1 MALYKDDE
9 IKKVN
14 FDAIPQEMKNIPQW
28 FMWKA
33 EETKDNKLAKIPYNF
48 EGTHKI
54 SYNDYSNFRTFD
66 EVKTQ
71 YNNVSGFAG
80 IGFSPK
86 NTDITIIDLDIK
98 VDMKTGALLKTILP
112 KEKPF
117 LNAGYVEK
125 SVSGRGYHVILN
137 QKLNSKVETEKN
149 FNDDEGNEI
158 EVYHSNVNGWVAI
171 TGNIF
176 DNHSEIDTKEMS
188 KQFIDYLHENYKGK
202 NENAHKSD
210 LEGHTEQTFTL
221 DSFIPPKVNTSEVL
235 NLWLNTGGNKLKG
248 KEIEKLALW
257 KRQDEALASYN
268 NDRSAASYAL
278 VYELAY
284 FMWDSPNSLL
294 DMLVNNR
301 FWNEQDNYMLN
312 NKKRLIHDIQKAINE
327 RKRNGK
333 LYQRPASQNIGNQ
346 AASNKA
352 ETGEEKRRKSMLE
365 QYKESN
371 AKDSIN
377 SFIKGIKDSVNT
389 PPTSTGFPLLDEVL
403 SGGMREGLTVIGAI
417 SSLGKTTMAQQIADN
432 VAQSGQ
438 DVLFISLEMARTEL
452 MSKSISRETLLEV
465 LENDGDI
472 RNAKT
477 SIGITDAS
485 KYKNYNDE
493 EHELIYTATKRYAE
507 YAGNIYIVE
516 AFGQIGFQDVR
527 ELVKIHHERT
537 GKAPIVVIDYLQIMK
552 PDDPRATDK
561 TNTDKTVNGLKQISR
576 DFKTTIVAISS
587 LNRESY
593 NRPMSLTAFKE
604 SGAIEY
610 SSDVLIGLDF
620 TKMLDDP
627 NEMDFEEE
635 KDKVPR
641 NITLTILKNRNGRTG
656 KRINYLYDPRFNY
669 FEEDDYY
676 KKTRKDEKQAKRKA
690 IKV

>member
-14 FDAIPQEMKNIPQW
+14 FNAIPQEMKDIPQW

-33 EETKDNKLAKIPYNF
+33 IDTGRSDGKLSKYPTDISGNKITWNNTDELY
-48 EGTHKI
+48 
-54 SYNDYSNFRTFD
+54 TFS
-66 EVKTQ
+66 EVKNAYESSNQ
-71 YNNVSGFAG
+71 FAG
-80 IGFSPK
+80 ISFNVTGSGLV
-86 NTDITIIDLDIK
+86 IIDIDLENDENGQP
-98 VDMKTGALLKTILP
+98 TLTE

-125 SVSGRGYHVILN
+125 SVSGRGYHVVL
-137 QKLNSKVETEKN
+137 KGDLPTSLKNSKNVY
-149 FNDDEGNEI
+149 DEHDNKL
-158 EVYHSNVNGWVAI
+158 EVFYS
-171 TGNIF
+171 TGFIAVTG
-176 DNHSEIDTKEMS
+176 DVYKNHSQVDNIGISE
-188 KQFIDYLHENYKGK
+188 QFINYLSKNYKDK
-202 NENAHKSD
+202 NADSPTSH
-210 LEGHTEQTFTL
+210 LEGYTEQSTNL

-235 NLWLNTGGNKLKG
+235 NLWINTGGKTLKTRNVD
-248 KEIEKLALW
+248 KMALW
-257 KRQDEALASYN
+257 RREDEAMQKYG
-268 NDRSAASYAL
+268 NDKSEASYAI

-284 FMWDSPNSLL
+284 FMWDNPVGLHSLI
-294 DMLVNNR
+294 VNNI
-301 FWNEQDNYMLN
+301 FWNEQDSYMIN
-312 NKKRLIHDIQKAINE
+312 NAKRLKRDIQKAINK
-327 RKRNGK
+327 RKRSGK
-333 LYQRPASQNIGNQ
+333 LYQRPASPNMGKQ
-346 AASNKA
+346 AASNKS
-352 ETGEEKRRKSMLE
+352 ESEEEKRHKSMLE
-365 QYKESN
+365 QYKGAN
-371 AKDSIN
+371 ARDNIDDFIDGIN
-377 SFIKGIKDSVNT
+377 NKANT

-452 MSKSISRETLLEV
+452 MSKSISRETLIEV
-465 LENDGDI
+465 LENDGNI

-485 KYKNYNDE
+485 KHKNYSRDE
-493 EHELIYTATKRYAE
+493 KQLINTAIKRYDE
-507 YAGNIYIVE
+507 YASHIYIVE

-527 ELVKIHHERT
+527 ELVKIHYEKT
-537 GKAPIVVIDYLQIMK
+537 GKVPIVVIDYLQIMK

-561 TNTDKTVNGLKQISR
+561 TNTDKAVNGLKQISR

-620 TKMLDDP
+620 TKMLENS

-676 KKTRKDEKQAKRKA
+676 KKPEKKKSKK
-690 IKV
+690 KVI

>member
-14 FDAIPQEMKNIPQW
+14 FDAIPQEMKEIPQW

-33 EETKDNKLAKIPYNF
+33 IDTGRSDGKRSKYPTDINGSKITWNNTDELYTFN
-48 EGTHKI
+48 EVRNAYE
-54 SYNDYSNFRTFD
+54 SSN
-66 EVKTQ
+66 Q
-71 YNNVSGFAG
+71 FAG
-80 IGFSPK
+80 ISFNVAGSGL
-86 NTDITIIDLDIK
+86 IIIDIDLENDENGQP
-98 VDMKTGALLKTILP
+98 TLTE
-112 KEKPF
+112 KEKLF

-125 SVSGRGYHVILN
+125 SVSGRGYHVVLKGDLPTSL
-137 QKLNSKVETEKN
+137 QNSKNVY
-149 FNDDEGNEI
+149 DEYDNKL
-158 EVYHSNVNGWVAI
+158 EVFYN
-171 TGNIF
+171 TGFIAVTG
-176 DNHSEIDTKEMS
+176 DVYENHSLIDNVEISE
-188 KQFIDYLHENYKGK
+188 QFINYLSKNYKDK
-202 NENAHKSD
+202 NADSPTSH
-210 LEGHTEQTFTL
+210 LEAYTEQATNL
-221 DSFIPPKVNTSEVL
+221 DSFIPPKVNTSEAL
-235 NLWLNTGGNKLKG
+235 NLWINTGGKTLKNRNVD
-248 KEIEKLALW
+248 KMALW
-257 KRQDEALASYN
+257 RREDEAMQKYG
-268 NDRSAASYAL
+268 NDKSEASYAI

-284 FMWDSPNSLL
+284 FMWDNPVGLHSLI
-294 DMLVNNR
+294 VNNR
-301 FWNEQDNYMLN
+301 FWNEQDNYMI
-312 NKKRLIHDIQKAINE
+312 NKDKRLKRDIQKAINK
-327 RKRNGK
+327 RKISGK
-333 LYQRPASQNIGNQ
+333 LYQRPASQKVGNQ
-346 AASNKA
+346 AASNKF
-352 ETGEEKRRKSMLE
+352 ESEEEKRRKSMLE
-365 QYKESN
+365 QYKGAN
-371 AKDSIN
+371 AKDNIN
-377 SFIKGIKDSVNT
+377 DFIDGINNKANT
-389 PPTSTGFPLLDEVL
+389 PPTSTGFPLFDEVL

-432 VAQSGQ
+432 VAQSGR
-438 DVLFISLEMARTEL
+438 DVLFISLEMARSEL

-485 KYKNYNDE
+485 KHKNYSKNE
-493 EHELIYTATKRYAE
+493 KRLINTAIERYNE
-507 YAGNIYIVE
+507 YAGHIYIVE

-527 ELVKIHHERT
+527 ELVNIHYEKT
-537 GKAPIVVIDYLQIMK
+537 GKAPLVVIDYLQIMK

-561 TNTDKTVNGLKQISR
+561 SNTDKAVNGLKQISR
-576 DFKTTIVAISS
+576 DFKTTIIAISS

-620 TKMLDDP
+620 TKMLENS

-676 KKTRKDEKQAKRKA
+676 KKPEKKKTKK
-690 IKV
+690 KVI

>member
-1 MALYKDDE
+1 MALYKKDE

-14 FDAIPQEMKNIPQW
+14 FNAIPKEMKEIPQW

-33 EETKDNKLAKIPYNF
+33 IPKGDKISKVPFTFDGKNA
-48 EGTHKI
+48 T
-54 SYNDYSNFRTFD
+54 SYNDHSIFKTFD
-66 EVKTQ
+66 EVKAQ
-71 YNNVSGFAG
+71 YNNVSGFSG
-80 IGFSPK
+80 IGFSPT
-86 NTDITIIDLDIK
+86 NTNITIVDLDMK
-98 VDMKTGALLKTILP
+98 VDEETGELIKGIEE

-137 QKLNSKVETEKN
+137 QKPNSTVGTEKN
-149 FNDDEGNEI
+149 FKDAEGNEI
-158 EVYHSNVNGWVAI
+158 EVYHSNVNGWIAV
-171 TGNIF
+171 TG
-176 DNHSEIDTKEMS
+176 DVYENHSEIDNEEIS
-188 KQFIDYLHENYKGK
+188 KQFIDYLHKNYKTK
-202 NENAHKSD
+202 NDNTHISNLESHK
-210 LEGHTEQTFTL
+210 EQLINL
-221 DSFIPPKVNTSEVL
+221 DSFVPPKVNTIEVL
-235 NLWLNTGGNKLKG
+235 DLWINTGGKILKTRNVD
-248 KEIEKLALW
+248 KMALW
-257 KRQDEALASYN
+257 RREDAAMEKYNFNRSEAL
-268 NDRSAASYAL
+268 YAIIH
-278 VYELAY
+278 ELSY
-284 FMWDSPNSLL
+284 FMWDNPAGLR
-294 DMLVNNR
+294 DLVINNR
-301 FWNEQDNYMLN
+301 YWNELDNYTN
-312 NKKRLIHDIQKAINE
+312 SNSKRKMIEHSIIKAIDK
-327 RKRNGK
+327 RKTNGK
-333 LYQRPASQNIGNQ
+333 LYQRPASQKVGNQ
-346 AASNKA
+346 AASNKF
-352 ETGEEKRRKSMLE
+352 ESEEEKRRKSMLE
-365 QYKESN
+365 QYKGAN

-377 SFIKGIKDSVNT
+377 SFIKGIKDNVNT

-417 SSLGKTTMAQQIADN
+417 SSLGKTTMSQQIADN
-432 VAQSGQ
+432 VAQSGR
-438 DVLFISLEMARTEL
+438 DVLFISLEMAKTEL

-465 LENDGDI
+465 LENDGNI

-485 KYKNYNDE
+485 KYENYNDE

-527 ELVKIHHERT
+527 ELVKIHHEKT
-537 GKAPIVVIDYLQIMK
+537 GQAPLVVIDYLQIMK

-561 TNTDKTVNGLKQISR
+561 SNTDKAVNGLKQISR

-620 TKMLDDP
+620 TKMLDNA

-676 KKTRKDEKQAKRKA
+676 KKPEKKKSKK
-690 IKV
+690 KVI

>member
-14 FDAIPQEMKNIPQW
+14 FDAIPQEMKDIPQW

-33 EETKDNKLAKIPYNF
+33 IDTGRSDGKLSKYP
-48 EGTHKI
+48 
-54 SYNDYSNFRTFD
+54 
-66 EVKTQ
+66 
-71 YNNVSGFAG
+71 
-80 IGFSPK
+80 
-86 NTDITIIDLDIK
+86 TDINGNKITWNDTDELYTFSEVRNAYESSNQFDGISFNVAGSGLIIIDIDLENDENGQP
-98 VDMKTGALLKTILP
+98 TLTE

-117 LNAGYVEK
+117 LNAGYVEN
-125 SVSGRGYHVILN
+125 SVSGHGYHVVLKGDLPTSL
-137 QKLNSKVETEKN
+137 QNSKN
-149 FNDDEGNEI
+149 IYDEHNNKL
-158 EVYHSNVNGWVAI
+158 EVFYK
-171 TGNIF
+171 TGFIAVTG
-176 DNHSEIDTKEMS
+176 DVYENHSLIDNVEISE
-188 KQFIDYLHENYKGK
+188 QFINYLSKNYKDK
-202 NENAHKSD
+202 NADSPTSH
-210 LEGHTEQTFTL
+210 LEAYTEQATNL
-221 DSFIPPKVNTSEVL
+221 GSFIPPKVNTSEAL
-235 NLWLNTGGNKLKG
+235 NLWINTGGKTLKTRNVD
-248 KEIEKLALW
+248 KMALW
-257 KRQDEALASYN
+257 RREDEAMQKYGNDKSEASF
-268 NDRSAASYAL
+268 AI

-284 FMWDSPNSLL
+284 FMWDNPVGLHSLI
-294 DMLVNNR
+294 VNNR
-301 FWNEQDNYMLN
+301 FWNEQDNYMIN
-312 NKKRLIHDIQKAINE
+312 NAKRLKHDIQKAINE
-327 RKRNGK
+327 RKRSGK
-333 LYQRPASQNIGNQ
+333 LYQRPASQSIGKQ
-346 AASNKA
+346 VASNKV
-352 ETGEEKRRKSMLE
+352 ESEEEKRHKSMLE
-365 QYKESN
+365 QYKGAN
-371 AKDSIN
+371 AKDNIN
-377 SFIKGIKDSVNT
+377 DFIDGINNKANT
-389 PPTSTGFPLLDEVL
+389 PPTSTGFPLFDEVL

-432 VAQSGQ
+432 VAQSGR
-438 DVLFISLEMARTEL
+438 DVLFISLEMARSEL

-485 KYKNYNDE
+485 KHKNYSKDE
-493 EHELIYTATKRYAE
+493 KKLINTAIERYNE
-507 YAGNIYIVE
+507 YAGHIYIVE

-527 ELVKIHHERT
+527 ELVKIHHEKT
-537 GKAPIVVIDYLQIMK
+537 GQAPVVVIDYLQIMK

-561 TNTDKTVNGLKQISR
+561 SNTDKAVNGLKQISR
-576 DFKTTIVAISS
+576 DFKTTIIAISS

-620 TKMLDDP
+620 TKMLDNA

-676 KKTRKDEKQAKRKA
+676 KKPEKKKSKK
-690 IKV
+690 KVI

>member
-14 FDAIPQEMKNIPQW
+14 FDAIPQEMKEIPQW

-33 EETKDNKLAKIPYNF
+33 IDTGRSDGKRSKYPTDINGSKITWNNTDELYTFN
-48 EGTHKI
+48 EVRNAYE
-54 SYNDYSNFRTFD
+54 SSN
-66 EVKTQ
+66 Q
-71 YNNVSGFAG
+71 FAG
-80 IGFSPK
+80 ISFNVAGSGL
-86 NTDITIIDLDIK
+86 IIIDIDLENDENGQP
-98 VDMKTGALLKTILP
+98 TLTE
-112 KEKPF
+112 KEKLF

-125 SVSGRGYHVILN
+125 SVSGRGYHVVLKGDLPTSL
-137 QKLNSKVETEKN
+137 QNSKNVY
-149 FNDDEGNEI
+149 DEYDNKL
-158 EVYHSNVNGWVAI
+158 EVFYN
-171 TGNIF
+171 TGFIAVTG
-176 DNHSEIDTKEMS
+176 DVYENHSLIDNVEISE
-188 KQFIDYLHENYKGK
+188 QFINYLSKNYKDK
-202 NENAHKSD
+202 NADSPTSH
-210 LEGHTEQTFTL
+210 LEAYTEQATNL
-221 DSFIPPKVNTSEVL
+221 DSFIPPKVNKSEAL
-235 NLWLNTGGNKLKG
+235 NLWINTGGKTLKNRNVD
-248 KEIEKLALW
+248 KMALW
-257 KRQDEALASYN
+257 RREDEAMQKYG
-268 NDRSAASYAL
+268 NDKSEASYAI

-284 FMWDSPNSLL
+284 FMWDNPVGLHSLI
-294 DMLVNNR
+294 VNNR
-301 FWNEQDNYMLN
+301 FWNEQDNYMI
-312 NKKRLIHDIQKAINE
+312 NKDKRLKRDIQKAINK
-327 RKRNGK
+327 RKISGK
-333 LYQRPASQNIGNQ
+333 LYQRPASQKVGNQ
-346 AASNKA
+346 AASNKF
-352 ETGEEKRRKSMLE
+352 ESEEEKRRKSMLE
-365 QYKESN
+365 QYKGAN
-371 AKDSIN
+371 AKDNIN
-377 SFIKGIKDSVNT
+377 DFIDGINNKANT
-389 PPTSTGFPLLDEVL
+389 PPTSTGFPLFDEVL

-432 VAQSGQ
+432 VAQSGR
-438 DVLFISLEMARTEL
+438 DVLFISLEMARSEL

-485 KYKNYNDE
+485 KHKSYSKNEKRLINTAIERYN
-493 EHELIYTATKRYAE
+493 E
-507 YAGNIYIVE
+507 YAGHIYIVE

-527 ELVKIHHERT
+527 ELVKIHHEKT
-537 GKAPIVVIDYLQIMK
+537 GQAPIVVIDYLQIMK

-561 TNTDKTVNGLKQISR
+561 SNTDKAVNGLKQISR
-576 DFKTTIVAISS
+576 DFKTTIIAISS

-620 TKMLDDP
+620 TKMLENS

-676 KKTRKDEKQAKRKA
+676 KKPEKKKSKK
-690 IKV
+690 KVI

>member
-33 EETKDNKLAKIPYNF
+33 IDTGRSDGKLAKYPTDINGNKITWNNTDELYTFSEVRNTYESSNQF
-48 EGTHKI
+48 EGI
-54 SYNDYSNFRTFD
+54 SF
-66 EVKTQ
+66 
-71 YNNVSGFAG
+71 NVAGSGLV
-80 IGFSPK
+80 
-86 NTDITIIDLDIK
+86 IIDIDLENDENGQP
-98 VDMKTGALLKTILP
+98 TLTE

-125 SVSGRGYHVILN
+125 SVSGRGYHVVLKGDLPTSI
-137 QKLNSKVETEKN
+137 QNSKNVY
-149 FNDDEGNEI
+149 DEHNNKL
-158 EVYHSNVNGWVAI
+158 EVFYR
-171 TGNIF
+171 TGFIAVTG
-176 DNHSEIDTKEMS
+176 DIYENHSLIDNVEISE
-188 KQFIDYLHENYKGK
+188 QFINYLSKNYKDK
-202 NENAHKSD
+202 NADSHTSH
-210 LEGHTEQTFTL
+210 LESHTEQSTNL
-221 DSFIPPKVNTSEVL
+221 DSFIPPKVNTSEAL
-235 NLWLNTGGNKLKG
+235 NLWINTGGKTLKNRNVD
-248 KEIEKLALW
+248 KMALW
-257 KRQDEALASYN
+257 RREDEAMQKYGNDKSEASF
-268 NDRSAASYAL
+268 AI

-284 FMWDSPNSLL
+284 FMWDNPVGLHSLI
-294 DMLVNNR
+294 VNNR
-301 FWNEQDNYMLN
+301 FWNEQDNYMIN
-312 NKKRLIHDIQKAINE
+312 NAKRLKHDIQKAINK
-327 RKRNGK
+327 RKRSGK
-333 LYQRPASQNIGNQ
+333 LYQRSASQKVGNQ
-346 AASNKA
+346 AASNKV
-352 ETGEEKRRKSMLE
+352 ENEKEKRRKSMLE
-365 QYKESN
+365 QYKGSN

-377 SFIKGIKDSVNT
+377 SFIKGIKESVNT

-417 SSLGKTTMAQQIADN
+417 SSLGKTTMVQQIADN
-432 VAQSGQ
+432 VAQNGR

-465 LENDGDI
+465 LENNGNI

-485 KYKNYNDE
+485 KYENYSDE

-516 AFGQIGFQDVR
+516 AFGQIGFQDIR
-527 ELVKIHHERT
+527 ELVKIHYEKT
-537 GKAPIVVIDYLQIMK
+537 GQAPIVVIDYLQIMK

-561 TNTDKTVNGLKQISR
+561 SNTDKSVNGLKQISR

-620 TKMLDDP
+620 TKMLDDA

-676 KKTRKDEKQAKRKA
+676 KKPRKNEKQSKRNA

>member
-9 IKKVN
+9 IKKIN
-14 FDAIPQEMKNIPQW
+14 FEAIPQEMKDIPQW
-28 FMWKA
+28 FLWKA
-33 EETKDNKLAKIPYNF
+33 KETKDNKLAKIPYSF
-48 EGTHKI
+48 DGMHKI

-71 YNNVSGFAG
+71 YNNVPGFAG

-86 NTDITIIDLDIK
+86 NTNITIIDLDMKI
-98 VDMKTGALLKTILP
+98 DAKTGEVLKEILP

-117 LNAGYVEK
+117 LKAGYVEK

-137 QKLNSKVETEKN
+137 QKPNSNVETEKN
-149 FNDDEGNEI
+149 FKDDEGNEI

-171 TGNIF
+171 TGDIYK
-176 DNHSEIDTKEMS
+176 NHSQIDNKEICN
-188 KQFIDYLHENYKGK
+188 QFIDYFHKNYKSK
-202 NENAHKSD
+202 NESTHKGN
-210 LEGHTEQTFTL
+210 LEGHTEQSVNL
-221 DSFIPPKVNTSEVL
+221 GSFIPPKLDTSEVL
-235 NLWLNTGGNKLKG
+235 GLWKNIGGSKLKT
-248 KEIEKLALW
+248 KNVDKMALW
-257 KRQDEALASYN
+257 RREDEAMQKYN
-268 NDRSAASYAL
+268 YNRSEAL
-278 VYELAY
+278 HAIISELAY
-284 FMWDSPNSLL
+284 FMWDNPIGLYDL
-294 DMLVNNR
+294 VVNNR
-301 FWNEQDNYMLN
+301 YWNEYDNYTN
-312 NKKRLIHDIQKAINE
+312 GKRKMIKGSIEKAIRE
-327 RKRNGK
+327 RKTVGK
-333 LYQRPASQNIGNQ
+333 LYQRPASQDVGNHTT
-346 AASNKA
+346 STKF
-352 ETGEEKRRKSMLE
+352 ESEEEKRHKSMLE
-365 QYKESN
+365 QYKGAN
-371 AKDSIN
+371 AKDSIDE
-377 SFIKGIKDSVNT
+377 FIDGIQKNANT
-389 PPTSTGFPLLDEVL
+389 PPTSTGFPRLDEVL

-432 VAQSGQ
+432 VAQSGR

-485 KYKNYNDE
+485 KHKKYSNDE
-493 EHELIYTATKRYAE
+493 KRLINTAIKRYTE

-527 ELVKIHHERT
+527 ELVKIHHEKT
-537 GKAPIVVIDYLQIMK
+537 GQAPLVIIDYLQIMK

-561 TNTDKTVNGLKQISR
+561 TNTDKAVNGLKQISR

-587 LNRESY
+587 LNRDSY
-593 NRPMSLTAFKE
+593 NIPMSLKAFKE

-620 TKMLDDP
+620 TKMLDDAK
-627 NEMDFEEE
+627 EMDFEEE

-669 FEEDDYY
+669 FEEDEYY
-676 KKTRKDEKQAKRKA
+676 KKPEKKKSKK
-690 IKV
+690 KVI

>member
-1 MALYKDDE
+1 MALYKDDK

-14 FDAIPQEMKNIPQW
+14 FNAIPQEMKDIPQW

-33 EETKDNKLAKIPYNF
+33 IDTGRSDGKLSKYPTDINGNKIMWNNTDELY
-48 EGTHKI
+48 
-54 SYNDYSNFRTFD
+54 TFS
-66 EVKTQ
+66 EVKNAYESSNQ
-71 YNNVSGFAG
+71 FAG
-80 IGFSPK
+80 ISFNVTGSGLV
-86 NTDITIIDLDIK
+86 IIDIDLENDENGQP
-98 VDMKTGALLKTILP
+98 TLTE
-112 KEKPF
+112 KEKAF

-125 SVSGRGYHVILN
+125 SVSGRGYHVVLKGDLPTSLQSSKN
-137 QKLNSKVETEKN
+137 VYDEYDNKL
-149 FNDDEGNEI
+149 
-158 EVYHSNVNGWVAI
+158 EVFYK
-171 TGNIF
+171 TGFIAVTG
-176 DNHSEIDTKEMS
+176 DVYENHSQVDNIGISE
-188 KQFIDYLHENYKGK
+188 QFINYLSKNYKDK
-202 NENAHKSD
+202 NADSPTSH
-210 LEGHTEQTFTL
+210 LEGYTEQSTNL

-235 NLWLNTGGNKLKG
+235 NLWINTGGKTLKTRNVD
-248 KEIEKLALW
+248 KMALW
-257 KRQDEALASYN
+257 RREDESMQKYGNDKSEASF
-268 NDRSAASYAL
+268 AI

-284 FMWDSPNSLL
+284 FMWDNPVGLHSLI
-294 DMLVNNR
+294 VNNR
-301 FWNEQDNYMLN
+301 FWNEQDNYMIN
-312 NKKRLIHDIQKAINE
+312 NAKRLKRDIQKAINK
-327 RKRNGK
+327 RKRIGK
-333 LYQRPASQNIGNQ
+333 LYQRPDSQNIGNQ
-346 AASNKA
+346 TASNKV
-352 ETGEEKRRKSMLE
+352 ENEEEKRHKSMLE
-365 QYKESN
+365 QYKEAN

-377 SFIKGIKDSVNT
+377 SFIKGIKENVNT

-452 MSKSISRETLLEV
+452 MSKSISRETLIEV
-465 LENDGDI
+465 LENDGNI

-485 KYKNYNDE
+485 KHKNYSRVE
-493 EHELIYTATKRYAE
+493 KQLINTAIKRYDE
-507 YAGNIYIVE
+507 YASHIYIVE

-527 ELVKIHHERT
+527 ELVKIHYEKT

-561 TNTDKTVNGLKQISR
+561 TNTDKAVNGLKQISR

-620 TKMLDDP
+620 TKMLENS

-676 KKTRKDEKQAKRKA
+676 KKPEKKKSKK
-690 IKV
+690 KVI

>member
-14 FDAIPQEMKNIPQW
+14 FDAIPQEMRNIPQW

-33 EETKDNKLAKIPYNF
+33 IDTGRSDGKLSKYPTDINGNTITWNNTDELYTFSEVRNAY
-48 EGTHKI
+48 E
-54 SYNDYSNFRTFD
+54 SSN
-66 EVKTQ
+66 Q
-71 YNNVSGFAG
+71 FAG
-80 IGFSPK
+80 VSFNVAGSGLV
-86 NTDITIIDLDIK
+86 IIDIDLENDENGQPTLTK
-98 VDMKTGALLKTILP
+98 

-125 SVSGRGYHVILN
+125 SVSGRGYHVVL
-137 QKLNSKVETEKN
+137 KGDLPTSLKNSKN
-149 FNDDEGNEI
+149 IYDEHNNKL
-158 EVYHSNVNGWVAI
+158 EVFYK
-171 TGNIF
+171 TGFIAVTG
-176 DNHSEIDTKEMS
+176 DVYENHSLIDNVEISE
-188 KQFIDYLHENYKGK
+188 QFINYLSKNYKDK
-202 NENAHKSD
+202 NTDSPTSH
-210 LEGHTEQTFTL
+210 LEIYTEQSTNL
-221 DSFIPPKVNTSEVL
+221 DSFTPPKVNTSEAL
-235 NLWLNTGGNKLKG
+235 NLWINTGGKTLKNRNVD
-248 KEIEKLALW
+248 KMALW
-257 KRQDEALASYN
+257 RREDEAMQKYGNDKSEASF
-268 NDRSAASYAL
+268 AI

-284 FMWDSPNSLL
+284 FMWDNPVGLHSLI
-294 DMLVNNR
+294 VNNR
-301 FWNEQDNYMLN
+301 FWNEQDNYMIN
-312 NKKRLIHDIQKAINE
+312 NAKRLKHDIQKAINK
-327 RKRNGK
+327 RKRSGK
-333 LYQRPASQNIGNQ
+333 LYQRSDSQNTGNQ
-346 AASNKA
+346 TASNKV
-352 ETGEEKRRKSMLE
+352 ENEKEKRHKSMLE
-365 QYKESN
+365 QYKGAN

-377 SFIKGIKDSVNT
+377 SFIKGIKENVNT

-417 SSLGKTTMAQQIADN
+417 SSLGKTTMVQQIADN
-432 VAQSGQ
+432 VAQSGR
-438 DVLFISLEMARTEL
+438 DVLFISLEMAKTEL

-465 LENDGDI
+465 LENDGNI

-485 KYKNYNDE
+485 KYENYNDE

-516 AFGQIGFQDVR
+516 AFGQIGFQDIR
-527 ELVKIHHERT
+527 ELVKIHYEKT
-537 GKAPIVVIDYLQIMK
+537 GQAPIVVIDYLQIMK

-561 TNTDKTVNGLKQISR
+561 SNTDKAVNGLKQISR

-620 TKMLDDP
+620 TKMLDDA

-676 KKTRKDEKQAKRKA
+676 KKPRKNEKQSKRNA

>member
-9 IKKVN
+9 IKKIN
-14 FDAIPQEMKNIPQW
+14 FDAVPQEMKDIPQW

-33 EETKDNKLAKIPYNF
+33 IDAGRSDGKLSKYPTDINGNTITWNNTDELYTFSEVRNAY
-48 EGTHKI
+48 E
-54 SYNDYSNFRTFD
+54 SSN
-66 EVKTQ
+66 Q
-71 YNNVSGFAG
+71 FAG
-80 IGFSPK
+80 ISFNVAGSGL
-86 NTDITIIDLDIK
+86 IIIDIDLENNENGQP
-98 VDMKTGALLKTILP
+98 TLTE

-125 SVSGRGYHVILN
+125 SVSGRGYHVVLKGDLPTSL
-137 QKLNSKVETEKN
+137 QNSKNVY
-149 FNDDEGNEI
+149 DEYDNKL
-158 EVYHSNVNGWVAI
+158 EVFYN
-171 TGNIF
+171 TGFIAVTG
-176 DNHSEIDTKEMS
+176 DVYENHSLIDNVEISE
-188 KQFIDYLHENYKGK
+188 QFINYLSKNYKDK
-202 NENAHKSD
+202 NADSPTSH
-210 LEGHTEQTFTL
+210 LEAYTEQPNNL
-221 DSFIPPKVNTSEVL
+221 DSFIPPKVNTSEAL
-235 NLWLNTGGNKLKG
+235 NLWINTGNKTLKNRNVD
-248 KEIEKLALW
+248 KMALW
-257 KRQDEALASYN
+257 RREDEAMQKYGNDKSEASF
-268 NDRSAASYAL
+268 AI

-284 FMWDSPNSLL
+284 FMWDNPVGLHSL
-294 DMLVNNR
+294 LVNNR
-301 FWNEQDNYMLN
+301 FWNEQDNYMIN
-312 NKKRLIHDIQKAINE
+312 NDKRLKHDIQKAINE
-327 RKRNGK
+327 RKRSGK

-346 AASNKA
+346 AASNKF
-352 ETGEEKRRKSMLE
+352 ESEEEKRRKSMLE
-365 QYKESN
+365 QYKGAN
-371 AKDSIN
+371 AKDNIDDFIDGIN
-377 SFIKGIKDSVNT
+377 NKANT

-432 VAQSGQ
+432 VAQSGR
-438 DVLFISLEMARTEL
+438 DVLFISLEMARSEL

-485 KYKNYNDE
+485 KHKNYSKDE
-493 EHELIYTATKRYAE
+493 KRLINIAIERYNE
-507 YAGNIYIVE
+507 YAGHIYIVE

-527 ELVKIHHERT
+527 ELVKIHHEKT
-537 GKAPIVVIDYLQIMK
+537 GKAPLVVIDYLQIMK

-561 TNTDKTVNGLKQISR
+561 SNTDKAVNGLKQISR

-620 TKMLDDP
+620 TKMLDNA

-676 KKTRKDEKQAKRKA
+676 KKPEKKKSKK
-690 IKV
+690 KVI

>member
-1 MALYKDDE
+1 MALYKNDE
-9 IKKVN
+9 IKTVN
-14 FDAIPQEMKNIPQW
+14 FDAIPQEMKDIPQW

-33 EETKDNKLAKIPYNF
+33 IDTGRSDGKLSKYPTDINGNKITWNDTNKLYTFNEARNAY
-48 EGTHKI
+48 E
-54 SYNDYSNFRTFD
+54 SSN
-66 EVKTQ
+66 Q
-71 YNNVSGFAG
+71 FAG
-80 IGFSPK
+80 ISFNVAGSGLV
-86 NTDITIIDLDIK
+86 IIDIDLENDENEQP
-98 VDMKTGALLKTILP
+98 TLTE

-125 SVSGRGYHVILN
+125 SVSGRGYHVVLKGDLPTSL
-137 QKLNSKVETEKN
+137 QNSKNVY
-149 FNDDEGNEI
+149 DEYDNKL
-158 EVYHSNVNGWVAI
+158 EVFYS
-171 TGNIF
+171 TGFIAVTG
-176 DNHSEIDTKEMS
+176 DVYENHSLIDNVEIS
-188 KQFIDYLHENYKGK
+188 KQFIDYLSKNYKDK
-202 NENAHKSD
+202 NTDSPTSH
-210 LEGHTEQTFTL
+210 LGGYTEQSTNL
-221 DSFIPPKVNTSEVL
+221 DNFIPPKVNTSEAL
-235 NLWLNTGGNKLKG
+235 NLWINTGGKTLKNRNVD
-248 KEIEKLALW
+248 KMALW
-257 KRQDEALASYN
+257 RREDEAMQKYGNDKSEASF
-268 NDRSAASYAL
+268 AI

-284 FMWDSPNSLL
+284 FMWDNPVGLHSLI
-294 DMLVNNR
+294 VNNR
-301 FWNEQDNYMLN
+301 FWNEQDNYMIN
-312 NKKRLIHDIQKAINE
+312 NAKRLKHDIQKAINK

-333 LYQRPASQNIGNQ
+333 LYQRSDSQNTGNQ
-346 AASNKA
+346 TASNKV
-352 ETGEEKRRKSMLE
+352 ENEEEKRHKSMLE
-365 QYKESN
+365 QYKGAN

-377 SFIKGIKDSVNT
+377 SFIKGIKENVNT
-389 PPTSTGFPLLDEVL
+389 PPTSTDFPLLDEVL

-417 SSLGKTTMAQQIADN
+417 SSLGKTTMVQQIADN
-432 VAQSGQ
+432 VAQSGR
-438 DVLFISLEMARTEL
+438 DVLFISLEMAKTEL

-465 LENDGDI
+465 LENDGNI

-485 KYKNYNDE
+485 KYENYNDE

-516 AFGQIGFQDVR
+516 AFGQIGFQDIR
-527 ELVKIHHERT
+527 ELVKIHYEKT
-537 GKAPIVVIDYLQIMK
+537 GQAPIVVIDYLQIMK

-561 TNTDKTVNGLKQISR
+561 SNTDKAVNGLKQISR

-620 TKMLDDP
+620 TKMLDDA

-676 KKTRKDEKQAKRKA
+676 KKPRKNEKQSKRNA

>member
-9 IKKVN
+9 IKEVN
-14 FDAIPQEMKNIPQW
+14 FDAIPQEMKDIPQW

-33 EETKDNKLAKIPYNF
+33 IDTGRSDGKLSKYPTDINGNTITWNNTDELYTFSEVRNAY
-48 EGTHKI
+48 E
-54 SYNDYSNFRTFD
+54 SSN
-66 EVKTQ
+66 Q
-71 YNNVSGFAG
+71 FAG
-80 IGFSPK
+80 VSFNVAGSGLV
-86 NTDITIIDLDIK
+86 IIDIDLENDENGK
-98 VDMKTGALLKTILP
+98 PTLTE

-125 SVSGRGYHVILN
+125 SVSGRGYHVVLKGDLPTSI
-137 QKLNSKVETEKN
+137 QNSKN
-149 FNDDEGNEI
+149 IYDEHNNKL
-158 EVYHSNVNGWVAI
+158 EVFYK
-171 TGNIF
+171 TGFIAVTG
-176 DNHSEIDTKEMS
+176 DVYENHSLIDNVEISE
-188 KQFIDYLHENYKGK
+188 QFINYLSKNYKDK
-202 NENAHKSD
+202 NTDSPTSH
-210 LEGHTEQTFTL
+210 LEIYTEQSTNL
-221 DSFIPPKVNTSEVL
+221 DSFTPPKVNTSEAL
-235 NLWLNTGGNKLKG
+235 NLWINTGGKTLKNRNVD
-248 KEIEKLALW
+248 KMALW
-257 KRQDEALASYN
+257 RREDEAMQKYGNDKSEASF
-268 NDRSAASYAL
+268 AI

-284 FMWDSPNSLL
+284 FMWDNPVGLHSLI
-294 DMLVNNR
+294 VNNR
-301 FWNEQDNYMLN
+301 FWNEQDNYMIN
-312 NKKRLIHDIQKAINE
+312 NAKRLKHDIQKAINK
-327 RKRNGK
+327 RKRSGK
-333 LYQRPASQNIGNQ
+333 LYQRSDSQNTGNQ
-346 AASNKA
+346 TASNKV
-352 ETGEEKRRKSMLE
+352 ENEEEKRHKSMLE
-365 QYKESN
+365 QYKGAN

-377 SFIKGIKDSVNT
+377 SFIKGIKENVNT

-417 SSLGKTTMAQQIADN
+417 SSLGKTTMVQQIADN
-432 VAQSGQ
+432 VAQSGR
-438 DVLFISLEMARTEL
+438 DVLFISLEMAKTEL

-465 LENDGDI
+465 LENDGNI

-485 KYKNYNDE
+485 KYENYNDE

-516 AFGQIGFQDVR
+516 AFGQIGFQDIR
-527 ELVKIHHERT
+527 ELVKIHYEKT
-537 GKAPIVVIDYLQIMK
+537 GQAPIVVIDYLQIMK

-561 TNTDKTVNGLKQISR
+561 SNTDKAVNGLKQISR

-593 NRPMSLTAFKE
+593 NRPISLTAFKE

-620 TKMLDDP
+620 TKMLDDA

-676 KKTRKDEKQAKRKA
+676 KKTRKNEKQSKRNA

>member
-1 MALYKDDE
+1 MVLYKNDE

-14 FDAIPQEMKNIPQW
+14 FDAIPQEMKEIPQW

-33 EETKDNKLAKIPYNF
+33 EENGDDTLAKIPYSF
-48 EGTHKI
+48 DGKYRR
-54 SYNDYSNFRTFD
+54 SYNDHSIFKTFY

-71 YNNVSGFAG
+71 YNNVPGFSG
-80 IGFSPK
+80 IGFSPA
-86 NTDITIIDLDIK
+86 NTNITIVDLDVK
-98 VDMKTGALLKTILP
+98 FNKKTGELIKGIKE

-117 LNAGYVEK
+117 LNAGYVEN
-125 SVSGRGYHVILN
+125 SVSGRGYHAILN
-137 QKLNSKVETEKN
+137 QKPSSNIGSEKN
-149 FNDDEGNEI
+149 FKDTENNEI
-158 EVYHSNVNGWVAI
+158 EVYHSKVNGWVAI
-171 TGNIF
+171 TG
-176 DNHSEIDTKEMS
+176 DVYENHSQLDSNETS
-188 KQFIDYLHENYKGK
+188 KQFIDYFHKNYKPK
-202 NENAHKSD
+202 NDNVHISD
-210 LEGHTEQTFTL
+210 LESHTEQSFNL
-221 DSFIPPKVNTSEVL
+221 DSFVPPKVNTIEIL
-235 NLWLNTGGNKLKG
+235 DLWLNTGGNKLKG
-248 KEIEKLALW
+248 KDVEKLALW
-257 KRQDEALASYN
+257 KRQDEALAKYN
-268 NDRSAASYAL
+268 NDRSTASYAL

-284 FMWDSPNSLL
+284 FMWDNPAGLH
-294 DMLVNNR
+294 DMIINNT
-301 FWNEQDNYMLN
+301 FWNEQDNYMIN
-312 NKKRLIHDIQKAINE
+312 NKKRLVHDIKKAITE
-327 RKRNGK
+327 RKRSGK
-333 LYQRPASQNIGNQ
+333 LYQRPASQDVGNHTT
-346 AASNKA
+346 STKF
-352 ETGEEKRRKSMLE
+352 ESEEEKRHKSMLE
-365 QYKESN
+365 QYKGAN
-371 AKDSIN
+371 AKDSIDE
-377 SFIKGIKDSVNT
+377 FIDGIQKNANT
-389 PPTSTGFPLLDEVL
+389 PPTSTGFPRLDEVL

-432 VAQSGQ
+432 VAQSGR

-485 KYKNYNDE
+485 KHKKYSNDE
-493 EHELIYTATKRYAE
+493 KRLINTAIKRYTE

-527 ELVKIHHERT
+527 ELVKIHHEKT
-537 GKAPIVVIDYLQIMK
+537 GQAPLVIIDYLQIMK

-561 TNTDKTVNGLKQISR
+561 TNTDKAVNGLKQISR

-587 LNRESY
+587 LNRDSY
-593 NRPMSLTAFKE
+593 NIPMSLKAFKE

-620 TKMLDDP
+620 TKMLDDAK
-627 NEMDFEEE
+627 EMDFEEE

-669 FEEDDYY
+669 FEEDEYY
-676 KKTRKDEKQAKRKA
+676 KKPEKKKSKK
-690 IKV
+690 KVI

>member
-1 MALYKDDE
+1 MALYKNDE

-14 FDAIPQEMKNIPQW
+14 FDAIPQEMKDIPQW

-33 EETKDNKLAKIPYNF
+33 IDTGRSDGKLSKYPTDTNGNTITWNNTDELY
-48 EGTHKI
+48 
-54 SYNDYSNFRTFD
+54 TFN
-66 EVKTQ
+66 EVKNAYESSNQ
-71 YNNVSGFAG
+71 FAG
-80 IGFSPK
+80 ISFNVAGSGLV
-86 NTDITIIDLDIK
+86 IIDIDLENDENGQP
-98 VDMKTGALLKTILP
+98 TLTE
-112 KEKPF
+112 KEKAF
-117 LNAGYVEK
+117 LKAGYVEK
-125 SVSGRGYHVILN
+125 SVSGRGYHVVLAGDLPTSL
-137 QKLNSKVETEKN
+137 QNSKNVY
-149 FNDDEGNEI
+149 DEHDNKL
-158 EVYHSNVNGWVAI
+158 EVFYN
-171 TGNIF
+171 TGFIAVTG
-176 DNHSEIDTKEMS
+176 DVYENHSLIDNVEISE
-188 KQFIDYLHENYKGK
+188 QFINYLSKNYKDK
-202 NENAHKSD
+202 NADSPTSH
-210 LEGHTEQTFTL
+210 LEAYTEQPTNL
-221 DSFIPPKVNTSEVL
+221 DSFIPPKVNTSEAL
-235 NLWLNTGGNKLKG
+235 NLWINTGNKTLKNRNVD
-248 KEIEKLALW
+248 KMALW
-257 KRQDEALASYN
+257 RREDEAMQKYGNDKSEASF
-268 NDRSAASYAL
+268 AI

-284 FMWDSPNSLL
+284 FMWDNPVGLHSLI
-294 DMLVNNR
+294 VNNR
-301 FWNEQDNYMLN
+301 FWNEQDNYMIN
-312 NKKRLIHDIQKAINE
+312 NAKRLKHDIQKAINE
-327 RKRNGK
+327 RKRSGK
-333 LYQRPASQNIGNQ
+333 LYQRPISQNIGNQ
-346 AASNKA
+346 VASNKV
-352 ETGEEKRRKSMLE
+352 ENEEEKRRKSMLE
-365 QYKESN
+365 QYKGAN
-371 AKDSIN
+371 AKDNIDDFIDGIN
-377 SFIKGIKDSVNT
+377 NKANT

-432 VAQSGQ
+432 VAQSGR
-438 DVLFISLEMARTEL
+438 DVLFISLEMARSEL

-485 KYKNYNDE
+485 KHKNYSKDE
-493 EHELIYTATKRYAE
+493 KQLINIAIERYNE
-507 YAGNIYIVE
+507 YAGHIYIVE

-527 ELVKIHHERT
+527 ELVKIHHEKT
-537 GKAPIVVIDYLQIMK
+537 GKAPLVVIDYLQIMK

-561 TNTDKTVNGLKQISR
+561 SNTDKAVNGLKQISR

-620 TKMLDDP
+620 TKMLE
-627 NEMDFEEE
+627 NSSEMDFEEE

-676 KKTRKDEKQAKRKA
+676 KKPEKKKSKK
-690 IKV
+690 KVI

>member
-9 IKKVN
+9 IKEVN
-14 FDAIPQEMKNIPQW
+14 FDAIPQEMKDIPQW

-33 EETKDNKLAKIPYNF
+33 IDTGRSDGKLSKYPTDINGNTITWNNTDELYTFSEVRNAY
-48 EGTHKI
+48 E
-54 SYNDYSNFRTFD
+54 SSN
-66 EVKTQ
+66 Q
-71 YNNVSGFAG
+71 FAG
-80 IGFSPK
+80 VSFNVAGSGLV
-86 NTDITIIDLDIK
+86 IIDIDLENDENGK
-98 VDMKTGALLKTILP
+98 PTLTE

-125 SVSGRGYHVILN
+125 SVSGRGYHVVLKGDLPTSI
-137 QKLNSKVETEKN
+137 QNSKN
-149 FNDDEGNEI
+149 IYDEHNNKL
-158 EVYHSNVNGWVAI
+158 EVFYK
-171 TGNIF
+171 TGFIAVTG
-176 DNHSEIDTKEMS
+176 DVYENHSLIDNVEISE
-188 KQFIDYLHENYKGK
+188 QFINYLSKNYKDK
-202 NENAHKSD
+202 NTDSPTSH
-210 LEGHTEQTFTL
+210 LEIYTEQSTNL
-221 DSFIPPKVNTSEVL
+221 DSFTPPKVNTSEAL
-235 NLWLNTGGNKLKG
+235 NLWINTGGKTLKNRNVD
-248 KEIEKLALW
+248 KMALW
-257 KRQDEALASYN
+257 RREDEAMQKYGNDKSEASF
-268 NDRSAASYAL
+268 AI

-284 FMWDSPNSLL
+284 FMWDNPVGLHSLI
-294 DMLVNNR
+294 VNNR
-301 FWNEQDNYMLN
+301 FWNEQDNYMIN
-312 NKKRLIHDIQKAINE
+312 NAKRLKHDIQKAINK
-327 RKRNGK
+327 RKRSGK
-333 LYQRPASQNIGNQ
+333 LYQRSDSQNTGNQ
-346 AASNKA
+346 TASNKV
-352 ETGEEKRRKSMLE
+352 ENEEEKRHKSMLE
-365 QYKESN
+365 QYKGAN

-377 SFIKGIKDSVNT
+377 SFIKGIKENVNT

-417 SSLGKTTMAQQIADN
+417 SSLGKTTMVQQIADN
-432 VAQSGQ
+432 VAQSGR
-438 DVLFISLEMARTEL
+438 DVLFISLEMAKTEL

-465 LENDGDI
+465 LENDGNI

-485 KYKNYNDE
+485 KYENYNDE

-516 AFGQIGFQDVR
+516 AFGQIGFQDIR
-527 ELVKIHHERT
+527 ELVKIHYEKT
-537 GKAPIVVIDYLQIMK
+537 GQAPIVVIDYLQIMK

-561 TNTDKTVNGLKQISR
+561 SNTDKAVNGLKQISR

-620 TKMLDDP
+620 TKMLDDA

-676 KKTRKDEKQAKRKA
+676 KKTRKNEKQYKRNA

>member
-14 FDAIPQEMKNIPQW
+14 FDAIPQEMKDIPQW

-33 EETKDNKLAKIPYNF
+33 IDTGRSDGKLSKYPTDINGNKI
-48 EGTHKI
+48 TW
-54 SYNDYSNFRTFD
+54 NDTDELYTFSEVRNAYESSN
-66 EVKTQ
+66 Q
-71 YNNVSGFAG
+71 FAG
-80 IGFSPK
+80 ISFNVAGSGLV
-86 NTDITIIDLDIK
+86 IIDIDLENDENGQP
-98 VDMKTGALLKTILP
+98 TLTE

-125 SVSGRGYHVILN
+125 SVSGRGYHVVLKGDLPTSL
-137 QKLNSKVETEKN
+137 QNSKNVY
-149 FNDDEGNEI
+149 DEYDNKL
-158 EVYHSNVNGWVAI
+158 EVFYN
-171 TGNIF
+171 TGFIAVTG
-176 DNHSEIDTKEMS
+176 DVYENHSLIDNVEISE
-188 KQFIDYLHENYKGK
+188 QFINYLSKNYKDK
-202 NENAHKSD
+202 NTDSPTSH
-210 LEGHTEQTFTL
+210 LEGYTEHSTNL
-221 DSFIPPKVNTSEVL
+221 DSFIPPKVNTSEAL
-235 NLWLNTGGNKLKG
+235 NLWNNTGGKTLKNRNVD
-248 KEIEKLALW
+248 KMALW
-257 KRQDEALASYN
+257 RREDEAMQKYGNDKSEASF
-268 NDRSAASYAL
+268 AI

-284 FMWDSPNSLL
+284 FMWDNPVGLHSLI
-294 DMLVNNR
+294 VNNR
-301 FWNEQDNYMLN
+301 FWNEQDNYMIN
-312 NKKRLIHDIQKAINE
+312 NAKRLKHDIQKAINE
-327 RKRNGK
+327 RKRSGK
-333 LYQRPASQNIGNQ
+333 LYQRPASQKVGNQ
-346 AASNKA
+346 AASNKI
-352 ETGEEKRRKSMLE
+352 ESEEEKRHKSMLE
-365 QYKESN
+365 QYKGAN
-371 AKDSIN
+371 AKDNIDDFIDGIN
-377 SFIKGIKDSVNT
+377 NKANT
-389 PPTSTGFPLLDEVL
+389 PPTSTGFPLFDEVL

-432 VAQSGQ
+432 VAQSGR
-438 DVLFISLEMARTEL
+438 DVLFISLEMARSEL

-485 KYKNYNDE
+485 KHKSYSKNEKRLINTAIERYN
-493 EHELIYTATKRYAE
+493 E
-507 YAGNIYIVE
+507 YAGHIYIVE

-527 ELVKIHHERT
+527 ELVKIHHEKT
-537 GKAPIVVIDYLQIMK
+537 GQAPIVVIDYLQIMK

-561 TNTDKTVNGLKQISR
+561 SNTDKAVNGLKQISR
-576 DFKTTIVAISS
+576 DFKTTIIAISS

-620 TKMLDDP
+620 TKMLENS

-676 KKTRKDEKQAKRKA
+676 KKPEKKKSKK
-690 IKV
+690 KVI

>member
-1 MALYKDDE
+1 MALYKNDE

-33 EETKDNKLAKIPYNF
+33 IDTGRSDGKLSKYPTDINGNKITWNNTDELYTFSEVRKAY
-48 EGTHKI
+48 E
-54 SYNDYSNFRTFD
+54 SSN
-66 EVKTQ
+66 Q
-71 YNNVSGFAG
+71 FAG
-80 IGFSPK
+80 ISFNVAGSGLV
-86 NTDITIIDLDIK
+86 IIDIDLENDENGQPTLTK
-98 VDMKTGALLKTILP
+98 
-112 KEKPF
+112 KEKAF
-117 LNAGYVEK
+117 LKAGYVEK
-125 SVSGRGYHVILN
+125 SVSGRGYHVVLAGDLPTSL
-137 QKLNSKVETEKN
+137 QKSKNVY
-149 FNDDEGNEI
+149 DEYDNKL
-158 EVYHSNVNGWVAI
+158 EVFYN
-171 TGNIF
+171 TGFIAVTG
-176 DNHSEIDTKEMS
+176 DVYENHSLIDNVEISE
-188 KQFIDYLHENYKGK
+188 QFINYLSKNYRDK
-202 NENAHKSD
+202 NADSPTSH
-210 LEGHTEQTFTL
+210 LEAYTKQPTNL
-221 DSFIPPKVNTSEVL
+221 DSFIPPKVNTSEAL
-235 NLWLNTGGNKLKG
+235 NLWINTGNKTLRNRNVDKM
-248 KEIEKLALW
+248 ALW
-257 KRQDEALASYN
+257 RREDEAMQKYG
-268 NDRSAASYAL
+268 NDKSEASYAI

-284 FMWDSPNSLL
+284 FMWDNPVGLHSLI
-294 DMLVNNR
+294 VNNR
-301 FWNEQDNYMLN
+301 FWNEQDNYMIN
-312 NKKRLIHDIQKAINE
+312 NDKRLKHDIQKAINE
-327 RKRNGK
+327 RKRSGK

-346 AASNKA
+346 AASNKF
-352 ETGEEKRRKSMLE
+352 ESEEEKRRKSMLE
-365 QYKESN
+365 QYKGAN
-371 AKDSIN
+371 AKDNIDDFIDGIN
-377 SFIKGIKDSVNT
+377 NKANT

-432 VAQSGQ
+432 VAQSGR
-438 DVLFISLEMARTEL
+438 DVLFISLEMARSEL

-485 KYKNYNDE
+485 KHKNYSKDE
-493 EHELIYTATKRYAE
+493 KRLINIAIGRYNE
-507 YAGNIYIVE
+507 YAGHIYIVE

-527 ELVKIHHERT
+527 ELVKIHHEKT
-537 GKAPIVVIDYLQIMK
+537 GKAPLVVIDYLQIMK

-561 TNTDKTVNGLKQISR
+561 SNTDKAVNGLKQISR
-576 DFKTTIVAISS
+576 DFKTTIIAISS

-620 TKMLDDP
+620 TKMLE
-627 NEMDFEEE
+627 NSSEMDFEEE

-676 KKTRKDEKQAKRKA
+676 KKPEKKKSKK
-690 IKV
+690 KVI

>member
-14 FDAIPQEMKNIPQW
+14 FDAIPQEMRDIPQW

-33 EETKDNKLAKIPYNF
+33 IDTGRSDGKLSKYPTDINGNKI
-48 EGTHKI
+48 TW
-54 SYNDYSNFRTFD
+54 NDTDELYTFSEVRNAYESSN
-66 EVKTQ
+66 Q
-71 YNNVSGFAG
+71 FAG
-80 IGFSPK
+80 ISFNVAGSGL
-86 NTDITIIDLDIK
+86 IIIDIDLENDENGQP
-98 VDMKTGALLKTILP
+98 TLTE
-112 KEKPF
+112 KEKLF

-125 SVSGRGYHVILN
+125 SVSGRGYHVVLKGDLPTSI
-137 QKLNSKVETEKN
+137 QNSKN
-149 FNDDEGNEI
+149 IYDEHNNKL
-158 EVYHSNVNGWVAI
+158 EVFYS
-171 TGNIF
+171 TGFIAVTG
-176 DNHSEIDTKEMS
+176 DVYENHSLIDNVEISE
-188 KQFIDYLHENYKGK
+188 QFINYLSKNYKDK
-202 NENAHKSD
+202 NTDSPTSH
-210 LEGHTEQTFTL
+210 LEGYTEQSTNL
-221 DSFIPPKVNTSEVL
+221 DSFIPPKVNTNEAL
-235 NLWLNTGGNKLKG
+235 NLWINTGGKTLKT
-248 KEIEKLALW
+248 KNVDKMALW
-257 KRQDEALASYN
+257 RREDEAMQKYGNDKSEASF
-268 NDRSAASYAL
+268 AI

-284 FMWDSPNSLL
+284 FMWDNPVGLHSLI
-294 DMLVNNR
+294 MNNR
-301 FWNEQDNYMLN
+301 FWNDQDNYMIN
-312 NKKRLIHDIQKAINE
+312 NAKRLKHDIQKAINE
-327 RKRNGK
+327 RKRSGK
-333 LYQRPASQNIGNQ
+333 LYQRPASQKVGNQ
-346 AASNKA
+346 AASNKI
-352 ETGEEKRRKSMLE
+352 ESEEEKRHKSMLE
-365 QYKESN
+365 QYKGAN
-371 AKDSIN
+371 ARDNIDDFIDGIN
-377 SFIKGIKDSVNT
+377 NKANT
-389 PPTSTGFPLLDEVL
+389 PPTSTGFPLFDEVL

-432 VAQSGQ
+432 VAQSGR
-438 DVLFISLEMARTEL
+438 DVLFISLEMARSEL

-485 KYKNYNDE
+485 KHKSYSKNEKRLINTAIERYN
-493 EHELIYTATKRYAE
+493 E
-507 YAGNIYIVE
+507 YAGHIYIVE

-527 ELVKIHHERT
+527 ELVKIHHEKT
-537 GKAPIVVIDYLQIMK
+537 GQAPIVVIDYLQIMK

-561 TNTDKTVNGLKQISR
+561 SNTDKAVNGLKQISR
-576 DFKTTIVAISS
+576 DFKTTIIAISS

-620 TKMLDDP
+620 TKMLENS

-669 FEEDDYY
+669 FEEDGYY
-676 KKTRKDEKQAKRKA
+676 KKPEKKKSKK
-690 IKV
+690 KVI

>member
-14 FDAIPQEMKNIPQW
+14 FDAIPQEMRDIPQW

-33 EETKDNKLAKIPYNF
+33 IDTGRSDGKLSKYPTDINDNKI
-48 EGTHKI
+48 TW
-54 SYNDYSNFRTFD
+54 NDTDELYTFSEVRNAYESSN
-66 EVKTQ
+66 Q
-71 YNNVSGFAG
+71 FAG
-80 IGFSPK
+80 ISFNVAGSGL
-86 NTDITIIDLDIK
+86 IIIDIDLENDENGQP
-98 VDMKTGALLKTILP
+98 TLTE
-112 KEKPF
+112 KEKLF

-125 SVSGRGYHVILN
+125 SVSGRGYHVVLKGDLPTSL
-137 QKLNSKVETEKN
+137 QNSKNVY
-149 FNDDEGNEI
+149 DEYDNKL
-158 EVYHSNVNGWVAI
+158 EVFYN
-171 TGNIF
+171 TGFIAVTG
-176 DNHSEIDTKEMS
+176 DVYENHSLIDNVEISE
-188 KQFIDYLHENYKGK
+188 QFINYLSKNYKDK
-202 NENAHKSD
+202 NADSPTSH
-210 LEGHTEQTFTL
+210 LEAYTEQATNL
-221 DSFIPPKVNTSEVL
+221 DSFIPPKVNTSEAL
-235 NLWLNTGGNKLKG
+235 NLWINTGGKTLKTRNVD
-248 KEIEKLALW
+248 KMALW
-257 KRQDEALASYN
+257 RREDEVMQKYG
-268 NDRSAASYAL
+268 NDKSEASYAI

-284 FMWDSPNSLL
+284 FMWDNPVGLHSLI
-294 DMLVNNR
+294 VNNR
-301 FWNEQDNYMLN
+301 FWNEQDNYMIN
-312 NKKRLIHDIQKAINE
+312 NDKRLKRDIQKAINK
-327 RKRNGK
+327 RKISGK
-333 LYQRPASQNIGNQ
+333 LYQRPASQKVVNQ
-346 AASNKA
+346 VASNKF
-352 ETGEEKRRKSMLE
+352 ESEEEKRRKSMLE
-365 QYKESN
+365 QYKGAN
-371 AKDSIN
+371 AKDNIN
-377 SFIKGIKDSVNT
+377 DFIDGINNKANT
-389 PPTSTGFPLLDEVL
+389 PPTSTGFPLFDEVL

-432 VAQSGQ
+432 VAQSGR
-438 DVLFISLEMARTEL
+438 DVLFISLEMARSEL

-485 KYKNYNDE
+485 KHKSYSKNEKRLINTAIERYN
-493 EHELIYTATKRYAE
+493 E
-507 YAGNIYIVE
+507 YAGHIYIVE

-527 ELVKIHHERT
+527 ELVKIHHEKT
-537 GKAPIVVIDYLQIMK
+537 GQAPIVVIDYLQIMK

-561 TNTDKTVNGLKQISR
+561 SNTDKAVNGLKQISR
-576 DFKTTIVAISS
+576 DFKTTIIAISS

-620 TKMLDDP
+620 TKMLENS

-676 KKTRKDEKQAKRKA
+676 KKPEKKKSKK
-690 IKV
+690 KVI

>member
-9 IKKVN
+9 IKRVN
-14 FDAIPQEMKNIPQW
+14 FDAIPQEMKDIPQW

-33 EETKDNKLAKIPYNF
+33 IETDKAKDDKLAKLPF
-48 EGTHKI
+48 TFDGKTPA
-54 SYNDYSNFRTFD
+54 SYKDPTIFKTFD
-66 EVKTQ
+66 EVKEQ
-71 YNNVSGFAG
+71 YNKVKGFAG
-80 IGFSPK
+80 IGFSPT
-86 NTDITIIDLDIK
+86 NSDITIVDLDIK
-98 VDMKTGALLKTILP
+98 VDRKTGELIKGIEDKAR
-112 KEKPF
+112 PF

-137 QKLNSKVETEKN
+137 QKPSSNIGSEKN
-149 FNDDEGNEI
+149 FKDAEENEI
-158 EVYHSNVNGWVAI
+158 EVYHSKVNGWVAI
-171 TGNIF
+171 TG
-176 DNHSEIDTKEMS
+176 DVYENHSQLDSNETS
-188 KQFIDYLHENYKGK
+188 KQFIDYFHKNYKPK
-202 NENAHKSD
+202 NDNAHISD
-210 LEGHTEQTFTL
+210 LESHTEQTFTL
-221 DSFIPPKVNTSEVL
+221 DSFIPPKVNTIEIL
-235 NLWLNTGGNKLKG
+235 DLWLNTGGNKLKG
-248 KEIEKLALW
+248 KDVEKLSLW
-257 KRQDEALASYN
+257 KRQDEALAKYN
-268 NDRSAASYAL
+268 NDRSTASYAL

-284 FMWDSPNSLL
+284 FMWDNPTGLH
-294 DMLVNNR
+294 DVIVNNT
-301 FWNEQDNYMLN
+301 FWNEQDNYMIN
-312 NKKRLIHDIQKAINE
+312 NKKRLVHDIKKAISE
-327 RKRNGK
+327 RKRSGK
-333 LYQRPASQNIGNQ
+333 LYQRPASQDVGNHTT
-346 AASNKA
+346 STKV
-352 ETGEEKRRKSMLE
+352 ESEEEKRHKSMLE
-365 QYKESN
+365 QYKGAN
-371 AKDSIN
+371 AKDSIDE
-377 SFIKGIKDSVNT
+377 FIDGIQKNANT
-389 PPTSTGFPLLDEVL
+389 PPTSTGFPRLDEVL

-432 VAQSGQ
+432 VAQSGR

-485 KYKNYNDE
+485 KHKKYSNDE
-493 EHELIYTATKRYAE
+493 KRLINTAIKRYTE

-527 ELVKIHHERT
+527 ELVKIHHEKT
-537 GKAPIVVIDYLQIMK
+537 GQAPLVIIDYLQIMK

-561 TNTDKTVNGLKQISR
+561 TNTDKAVNGLKQISR

-620 TKMLDDP
+620 TKMLDDA

-669 FEEDDYY
+669 FEEDEYY
-676 KKTRKDEKQAKRKA
+676 KKPEKKKSKK
-690 IKV
+690 KVI

>member
-14 FDAIPQEMKNIPQW
+14 FDAIPQEMRDIPQW

-33 EETKDNKLAKIPYNF
+33 IDTGRSDGKLSKYPTDINGNKI
-48 EGTHKI
+48 TW
-54 SYNDYSNFRTFD
+54 NDTDELYTFSEVRNAYESSN
-66 EVKTQ
+66 Q
-71 YNNVSGFAG
+71 FAG
-80 IGFSPK
+80 LSFNVAGSGLI
-86 NTDITIIDLDIK
+86 IIDIDLENDENGQP
-98 VDMKTGALLKTILP
+98 TLTE
-112 KEKPF
+112 KEKLF

-125 SVSGRGYHVILN
+125 SVSGRGYHVVLKGDLPTSL
-137 QKLNSKVETEKN
+137 QNSKNVY
-149 FNDDEGNEI
+149 DEYDNKL
-158 EVYHSNVNGWVAI
+158 EVFYN
-171 TGNIF
+171 TGFIAVTG
-176 DNHSEIDTKEMS
+176 DVYENHSLIDNVEISE
-188 KQFIDYLHENYKGK
+188 QFIDYLSKNYKDK
-202 NENAHKSD
+202 NTDSPTSH
-210 LEGHTEQTFTL
+210 LEGYTEQSTNL
-221 DSFIPPKVNTSEVL
+221 DSFIPPKVNTSEAL
-235 NLWLNTGGNKLKG
+235 NLWINTGGKTLKTRNVD
-248 KEIEKLALW
+248 KMALW
-257 KRQDEALASYN
+257 RREDEAMQKYGNDKSEASF
-268 NDRSAASYAL
+268 AI

-284 FMWDSPNSLL
+284 FMWDNPVGLHSLI
-294 DMLVNNR
+294 VNNR
-301 FWNEQDNYMLN
+301 FWNEQDNYMIN
-312 NKKRLIHDIQKAINE
+312 NAKRLKHDIQKAINE
-327 RKRNGK
+327 RKRSGK

-346 AASNKA
+346 ATSNKFKS
-352 ETGEEKRRKSMLE
+352 EEEKRRKSMLE
-365 QYKESN
+365 QYKEAN
-371 AKDSIN
+371 AKDNIDDFIDGIN
-377 SFIKGIKDSVNT
+377 NKANT

-432 VAQSGQ
+432 VAQSGR
-438 DVLFISLEMARTEL
+438 DVLFISLEMARSEL

-472 RNAKT
+472 KNAKT

-485 KYKNYNDE
+485 KHKKYSKDEKQLINTAIERYN
-493 EHELIYTATKRYAE
+493 E
-507 YAGNIYIVE
+507 YAGHIYIVE

-527 ELVKIHHERT
+527 ELVKIHHEKT
-537 GKAPIVVIDYLQIMK
+537 GKAPLVVIDYLQIMK

-561 TNTDKTVNGLKQISR
+561 SNTDKAVNGLKQISR

-587 LNRESY
+587 LNRDSY
-593 NRPMSLTAFKE
+593 NTPMSLKAFKE

-620 TKMLDDP
+620 TKMLE
-627 NEMDFEEE
+627 NSSEMDFEEE

-676 KKTRKDEKQAKRKA
+676 KKPEKKKSKK
-690 IKV
+690 KVI

>member
-14 FDAIPQEMKNIPQW
+14 FNAIPQEMKDIPQW

-33 EETKDNKLAKIPYNF
+33 IDSGRSDGKLSKYPTDINGNKITWN
-48 EGTHKI
+48 
-54 SYNDYSNFRTFD
+54 
-66 EVKTQ
+66 
-71 YNNVSGFAG
+71 
-80 IGFSPK
+80 
-86 NTDITIIDLDIK
+86 NTDELYTFNEVRNAYESSNQFDGISFNVAGSRLVIIDIDLENDEN
-98 VDMKTGALLKTILP
+98 GQPILTE

-125 SVSGRGYHVILN
+125 SVSGRGYHVVLKGDLPTSL
-137 QKLNSKVETEKN
+137 QNSKNVY
-149 FNDDEGNEI
+149 DEYDNKL
-158 EVYHSNVNGWVAI
+158 EVFYN
-171 TGNIF
+171 TGFIAVTG
-176 DNHSEIDTKEMS
+176 DIYENHSLIDNVEISE
-188 KQFIDYLHENYKGK
+188 QFINYLSKNYKDK
-202 NENAHKSD
+202 NADSPTIH
-210 LEGHTEQTFTL
+210 LEGYTEQSTNL
-221 DSFIPPKVNTSEVL
+221 DNFIPPKVNTSEAL
-235 NLWLNTGGNKLKG
+235 NLWINTGGKTLKNRNVD
-248 KEIEKLALW
+248 KMALW
-257 KRQDEALASYN
+257 RREDEAMQKYG
-268 NDRSAASYAL
+268 NDKSEASYAI

-284 FMWDSPNSLL
+284 FMWDNPVGLHSLI
-294 DMLVNNR
+294 VNNR
-301 FWNEQDNYMLN
+301 FWNEQDNYMI
-312 NKKRLIHDIQKAINE
+312 NKDKRLKRDIQKAINK
-327 RKRNGK
+327 RKRSGK

-346 AASNKA
+346 AASNKI
-352 ETGEEKRRKSMLE
+352 ESEEEKRRKSMLE
-365 QYKESN
+365 QYKGAN
-371 AKDSIN
+371 ARDNIDDFIDGIN
-377 SFIKGIKDSVNT
+377 NKTNT
-389 PPTSTGFPLLDEVL
+389 PPTSTGFPLFDEVL

-432 VAQSGQ
+432 VAQSGR
-438 DVLFISLEMARTEL
+438 DVLFISLEMARSEL

-485 KYKNYNDE
+485 KHKNYSRDE
-493 EHELIYTATKRYAE
+493 KQLINTAIKRYDE
-507 YAGNIYIVE
+507 YAGHIYIVE

-527 ELVKIHHERT
+527 ELVKIHHENT

-561 TNTDKTVNGLKQISR
+561 SNTDKAVNGLKQISR
-576 DFKTTIVAISS
+576 DFKTTIIAISS

-620 TKMLDDP
+620 TKMLDNA

-676 KKTRKDEKQAKRKA
+676 KKPEKKKSKK
-690 IKV
+690 KVI

>member
-14 FDAIPQEMKNIPQW
+14 FDAIPQEMKDIPQW

-33 EETKDNKLAKIPYNF
+33 IDTGRSDGKLSKYPTDINGNKI
-48 EGTHKI
+48 TW
-54 SYNDYSNFRTFD
+54 NDTDELYTFSEVRNAYESSN
-66 EVKTQ
+66 Q
-71 YNNVSGFAG
+71 FAG
-80 IGFSPK
+80 ISFNVAGSGLV
-86 NTDITIIDLDIK
+86 IIDIDLENDENGQP
-98 VDMKTGALLKTILP
+98 TLTE

-125 SVSGRGYHVILN
+125 SVSGRGYHVVLKGDLPTSL
-137 QKLNSKVETEKN
+137 QNSKNVY
-149 FNDDEGNEI
+149 DEYDNKL
-158 EVYHSNVNGWVAI
+158 EVFYN
-171 TGNIF
+171 TGFIAVTG
-176 DNHSEIDTKEMS
+176 DVYENHSLIDNVEISE
-188 KQFIDYLHENYKGK
+188 QFINYLSKNYKDK
-202 NENAHKSD
+202 NTDSPTSH
-210 LEGHTEQTFTL
+210 LEGYTEHSTNL
-221 DSFIPPKVNTSEVL
+221 DSFIPPKVNTSEAL
-235 NLWLNTGGNKLKG
+235 NLWNNTGGKTLKNRNVD
-248 KEIEKLALW
+248 KMALW
-257 KRQDEALASYN
+257 RREDEAMQKYGNDKSEASF
-268 NDRSAASYAL
+268 AI

-284 FMWDSPNSLL
+284 FMWDNPVGLHSLI
-294 DMLVNNR
+294 VNNR
-301 FWNEQDNYMLN
+301 FWNEQDNYMIN
-312 NKKRLIHDIQKAINE
+312 NAKRLKHDIQKAINE
-327 RKRNGK
+327 RKRSGK
-333 LYQRPASQNIGNQ
+333 LYQRPASQKVGNQ
-346 AASNKA
+346 AASNKI
-352 ETGEEKRRKSMLE
+352 ESEEEKRHKSMLE
-365 QYKESN
+365 QYKGAN
-371 AKDSIN
+371 ARDNIDDFIDGIN
-377 SFIKGIKDSVNT
+377 NKANT
-389 PPTSTGFPLLDEVL
+389 PPTSTGFPLFDEVL

-432 VAQSGQ
+432 VAQSGR
-438 DVLFISLEMARTEL
+438 DVLFISLEMARSEL

-485 KYKNYNDE
+485 KHKSYSKNEKRLINTAIERYN
-493 EHELIYTATKRYAE
+493 E
-507 YAGNIYIVE
+507 YAGHIYIVE

-527 ELVKIHHERT
+527 ELVKIHHEKT
-537 GKAPIVVIDYLQIMK
+537 GQAPIVVIDYLQIMK

-561 TNTDKTVNGLKQISR
+561 SNTDKAVNGLKQISR
-576 DFKTTIVAISS
+576 DFKTTIIAISS

-620 TKMLDDP
+620 TKMLENS

-676 KKTRKDEKQAKRKA
+676 KKPEKKKSKK
-690 IKV
+690 KVI

>member
-14 FDAIPQEMKNIPQW
+14 FDAIPQEMKEIPQW

-33 EETKDNKLAKIPYNF
+33 EENGDDTLAKIPYSF
-48 EGTHKI
+48 DGKYRR
-54 SYNDYSNFRTFD
+54 SYNDHSIFKTFD

-71 YNNVSGFAG
+71 YNNVAGFSG
-80 IGFSPK
+80 IGFSPV
-86 NTDITIIDLDIK
+86 NTNITIVDLDMK
-98 VDMKTGALLKTILP
+98 VDKKTGELIKGIKE

-117 LNAGYVEK
+117 LNAGYVEN

-137 QKLNSKVETEKN
+137 QKPNSTVRTEKN
-149 FNDDEGNEI
+149 FKDAEGNEI
-158 EVYHSNVNGWVAI
+158 EVYHSNVNGWIAV
-171 TGNIF
+171 TG
-176 DNHSEIDTKEMS
+176 DVYENHSEIDNEEIS
-188 KQFIDYLHENYKGK
+188 KQFIDYLHKNYKTK
-202 NENAHKSD
+202 KDNTHISN
-210 LEGHTEQTFTL
+210 LEGHTEQLINL
-221 DSFIPPKVNTSEVL
+221 DSFAPPKVNTIEVL
-235 NLWLNTGGNKLKG
+235 DLWINTGGKTLKTRNVD
-248 KEIEKLALW
+248 KMALW
-257 KRQDEALASYN
+257 RREDAAMEKYNFNRSEAL
-268 NDRSAASYAL
+268 YAII
-278 VYELAY
+278 YELSY
-284 FMWDSPNSLL
+284 FMWDNPAGLR
-294 DMLVNNR
+294 DLVINNR
-301 FWNEQDNYMLN
+301 YWNELDNYTN
-312 NKKRLIHDIQKAINE
+312 SNRKRKMIEHSIIKAIKR
-327 RKRNGK
+327 RKRSGK
-333 LYQRPASQNIGNQ
+333 LYQRPASQKVGNQ
-346 AASNKA
+346 AASNKF
-352 ETGEEKRRKSMLE
+352 ESEEEKRRKSMLE
-365 QYKESN
+365 QYKGAN
-371 AKDSIN
+371 VKDSIN
-377 SFIKGIKDSVNT
+377 SFIKGIKENVNT

-417 SSLGKTTMAQQIADN
+417 SSLGKTTMVQQIADN
-432 VAQSGQ
+432 VAQSGR

-452 MSKSISRETLLEV
+452 MSKSISRETLIEV
-465 LENDGDI
+465 LENDGNI

-485 KYKNYNDE
+485 KYEKYNDE
-493 EHELIYTATKRYAE
+493 EHELIYTATKRYSE
-507 YAGNIYIVE
+507 YAGHIYIVE

-527 ELVKIHHERT
+527 ELVKIHHEKT
-537 GKAPIVVIDYLQIMK
+537 GQAPIVVIDYLQIMK

-561 TNTDKTVNGLKQISR
+561 SNTDKAVNGLKQISR
-576 DFKTTIVAISS
+576 DFKTTIIAISS

-620 TKMLDDP
+620 TKMLENS

-676 KKTRKDEKQAKRKA
+676 KKPEKKKSKK
-690 IKV
+690 KVI

>member
-33 EETKDNKLAKIPYNF
+33 IDTGRSDGKLSKYPTDINGNTITWNNTDKLY
-48 EGTHKI
+48 
-54 SYNDYSNFRTFD
+54 TFS
-66 EVKTQ
+66 EVKNAYESSNQ
-71 YNNVSGFAG
+71 FAG
-80 IGFSPK
+80 VSFNVAGSGLV
-86 NTDITIIDLDIK
+86 IIDIDLENDENGQPTLTK
-98 VDMKTGALLKTILP
+98 

-125 SVSGRGYHVILN
+125 SVSGRGYHVVLKGDLPTSI
-137 QKLNSKVETEKN
+137 QNSKN
-149 FNDDEGNEI
+149 IYDEHNNKL
-158 EVYHSNVNGWVAI
+158 EVFYK
-171 TGNIF
+171 TGFIAVTG
-176 DNHSEIDTKEMS
+176 DIYENHSLIDNVEISE
-188 KQFIDYLHENYKGK
+188 QFINYLSKNYKDK
-202 NENAHKSD
+202 NTDSPTSH
-210 LEGHTEQTFTL
+210 LEIYTEQSTNL
-221 DSFIPPKVNTSEVL
+221 DSFTPPKVNTSEAL
-235 NLWLNTGGNKLKG
+235 NLWINTGGKTLKNRNVD
-248 KEIEKLALW
+248 KMALW
-257 KRQDEALASYN
+257 RREDEAMQKYGNDKSEASF
-268 NDRSAASYAL
+268 AI

-284 FMWDSPNSLL
+284 FMWDNPVGLHSLI
-294 DMLVNNR
+294 VNNR
-301 FWNEQDNYMLN
+301 FWNEQDNYMIN
-312 NKKRLIHDIQKAINE
+312 NAKRLKHDIQKAINK
-327 RKRNGK
+327 RKRSGK
-333 LYQRPASQNIGNQ
+333 LYQRSDSQNTGNQ
-346 AASNKA
+346 TASNKV
-352 ETGEEKRRKSMLE
+352 ENEEEKRHKSMLE
-365 QYKESN
+365 QYKGAN

-377 SFIKGIKDSVNT
+377 SFIKGIKENVNT

-417 SSLGKTTMAQQIADN
+417 SSLGKTTMIQQIADN
-432 VAQSGQ
+432 VAQSGR
-438 DVLFISLEMARTEL
+438 DVLFISLEMAKTEL

-465 LENDGDI
+465 LENDGNI

-485 KYKNYNDE
+485 KYENYSDE

-516 AFGQIGFQDVR
+516 AFGQIGFQDIR
-527 ELVKIHHERT
+527 ELVKIHYEKT
-537 GKAPIVVIDYLQIMK
+537 GQAPIVVIDYLQIMK

-561 TNTDKTVNGLKQISR
+561 SNTDKAVNGLKQISR

-620 TKMLDDP
+620 TKMLDDA

-676 KKTRKDEKQAKRKA
+676 KKPRKNEKQSKRNA

>member
-14 FDAIPQEMKNIPQW
+14 FNAIPQEMKDIPQW

-33 EETKDNKLAKIPYNF
+33 IDTGRSDGKLSKYPTDISGNKITWNNTDELY
-48 EGTHKI
+48 
-54 SYNDYSNFRTFD
+54 TFS
-66 EVKTQ
+66 EVKNAYESSNQ
-71 YNNVSGFAG
+71 FAG
-80 IGFSPK
+80 ISFNVTGSGLV
-86 NTDITIIDLDIK
+86 IIDIDLENDENGQP
-98 VDMKTGALLKTILP
+98 TLTE

-125 SVSGRGYHVILN
+125 SVSGRGYHVVL
-137 QKLNSKVETEKN
+137 KGDLPTSLKNSKNVY
-149 FNDDEGNEI
+149 DEHDNKL
-158 EVYHSNVNGWVAI
+158 EVFYS
-171 TGNIF
+171 TGFIAVTG
-176 DNHSEIDTKEMS
+176 DVYKNHSQVDNIGISE
-188 KQFIDYLHENYKGK
+188 QFINYLSKNYKYK
-202 NENAHKSD
+202 NSD
-210 LEGHTEQTFTL
+210 SPTSHLEGYTEQSTNL

-235 NLWLNTGGNKLKG
+235 NLWINTGGKTLKTRNVD
-248 KEIEKLALW
+248 KMALW
-257 KRQDEALASYN
+257 RREDEAMQKYG
-268 NDRSAASYAL
+268 NDKSEASYAI

-284 FMWDSPNSLL
+284 FMWDNPVGLHSLI
-294 DMLVNNR
+294 VNNR
-301 FWNEQDNYMLN
+301 FWNEQDSYMIN
-312 NKKRLIHDIQKAINE
+312 NAKRLKRDIQKAINK
-327 RKRNGK
+327 RKRSGK
-333 LYQRPASQNIGNQ
+333 LYQRPASPNMGKQ
-346 AASNKA
+346 AASNKS
-352 ETGEEKRRKSMLE
+352 ESEEEKRHKSMLE
-365 QYKESN
+365 QYKGAN
-371 AKDSIN
+371 ARDNIDDFIDGIN
-377 SFIKGIKDSVNT
+377 NKANT

-452 MSKSISRETLLEV
+452 MSKSISRETLIEV
-465 LENDGDI
+465 LENDGNI

-485 KYKNYNDE
+485 KHKNYSRDE
-493 EHELIYTATKRYAE
+493 KQLINTAIKRYDE
-507 YAGNIYIVE
+507 YASHIYIVE

-527 ELVKIHHERT
+527 ELVKIHYEKT
-537 GKAPIVVIDYLQIMK
+537 GKVPIVVIDYLQIMK

-561 TNTDKTVNGLKQISR
+561 TNTDKAVNGLKQISR

-620 TKMLDDP
+620 TKMLENS

-676 KKTRKDEKQAKRKA
+676 KKPEKKKSKK
-690 IKV
+690 KVI

>member
-14 FDAIPQEMKNIPQW
+14 FDAIPQEMRDIPQW

-33 EETKDNKLAKIPYNF
+33 IDTGRSDGKLSKYPTDINGNKI
-48 EGTHKI
+48 TW
-54 SYNDYSNFRTFD
+54 NDTDELYTFSEVRNAYESSN
-66 EVKTQ
+66 Q
-71 YNNVSGFAG
+71 FAG
-80 IGFSPK
+80 ISFNVAGSGL
-86 NTDITIIDLDIK
+86 IIIDIDLENDENGQP
-98 VDMKTGALLKTILP
+98 TLTE
-112 KEKPF
+112 KEKLF

-125 SVSGRGYHVILN
+125 SVSGRGYHVVLKGDLPTSI
-137 QKLNSKVETEKN
+137 QNSKN
-149 FNDDEGNEI
+149 IYDEHNNKL
-158 EVYHSNVNGWVAI
+158 EVFYS
-171 TGNIF
+171 TGFIAVTG
-176 DNHSEIDTKEMS
+176 DVYENHSLIDNVEISE
-188 KQFIDYLHENYKGK
+188 QFINYLSKNYKDK
-202 NENAHKSD
+202 NTDSPTSH
-210 LEGHTEQTFTL
+210 LEGYTEQSTNL
-221 DSFIPPKVNTSEVL
+221 DSFIPPKVNTSEAL
-235 NLWLNTGGNKLKG
+235 NLWINTGGKTLKT
-248 KEIEKLALW
+248 KNVDKMALW
-257 KRQDEALASYN
+257 RREDEAMQKYGNDKSEASF
-268 NDRSAASYAL
+268 AI

-284 FMWDSPNSLL
+284 FMWDNPVGLHSLI
-294 DMLVNNR
+294 MNNR
-301 FWNEQDNYMLN
+301 FWNDQDNYMIN
-312 NKKRLIHDIQKAINE
+312 NAKRLKHDIQKAINE
-327 RKRNGK
+327 RKRSGK
-333 LYQRPASQNIGNQ
+333 LYQRPASQKVGNQ
-346 AASNKA
+346 AASNKI
-352 ETGEEKRRKSMLE
+352 ESEEEKRHKSMLE
-365 QYKESN
+365 QYKGAN
-371 AKDSIN
+371 ARDNIDDFIDGIN
-377 SFIKGIKDSVNT
+377 NKANT
-389 PPTSTGFPLLDEVL
+389 PPTSTGFPLFDEVL

-432 VAQSGQ
+432 VAQSGR
-438 DVLFISLEMARTEL
+438 DVLFISLEMARSEL

-485 KYKNYNDE
+485 KHKSYSKNEKRLINTAIERYN
-493 EHELIYTATKRYAE
+493 E
-507 YAGNIYIVE
+507 YAGHIYIVE

-527 ELVKIHHERT
+527 ELVKIHHEKT
-537 GKAPIVVIDYLQIMK
+537 GQAPIVVIDYLQIMK

-561 TNTDKTVNGLKQISR
+561 SNTDKAVNGLKQISR
-576 DFKTTIVAISS
+576 DFKTTIIAISS

-620 TKMLDDP
+620 TKMLENS

-669 FEEDDYY
+669 FEEDGYY
-676 KKTRKDEKQAKRKA
+676 KKPEKKKSKK
-690 IKV
+690 KVI

>member
-14 FDAIPQEMKNIPQW
+14 FNAIPQEMKDIPQW

-33 EETKDNKLAKIPYNF
+33 IDTGRSDGKLSKYPTDINGNKIMWNNTDELY
-48 EGTHKI
+48 
-54 SYNDYSNFRTFD
+54 TFS
-66 EVKTQ
+66 EVKNAYESSNQ
-71 YNNVSGFAG
+71 FAG
-80 IGFSPK
+80 ISFNVTGSGLV
-86 NTDITIIDLDIK
+86 IIDIDLENDENGQP
-98 VDMKTGALLKTILP
+98 TLTE
-112 KEKPF
+112 KEKAF
-117 LNAGYVEK
+117 LNAGYVEN
-125 SVSGRGYHVILN
+125 SVSGRGYHVVLKGDLPTSLQSSKN
-137 QKLNSKVETEKN
+137 VYDEYDNKL
-149 FNDDEGNEI
+149 
-158 EVYHSNVNGWVAI
+158 EVFYK
-171 TGNIF
+171 TGFIAVTG
-176 DNHSEIDTKEMS
+176 DVYENHSQVDNIGISE
-188 KQFIDYLHENYKGK
+188 QFINYLSKNYKDK
-202 NENAHKSD
+202 NADSPTSH
-210 LEGHTEQTFTL
+210 LEAYTEQATNL
-221 DSFIPPKVNTSEVL
+221 DSFIPPKVNTSEAL
-235 NLWLNTGGNKLKG
+235 NLWINTGGKTLKNRNVD
-248 KEIEKLALW
+248 KMALW
-257 KRQDEALASYN
+257 RREDEAMQKYGNDKSEASF
-268 NDRSAASYAL
+268 AI

-284 FMWDSPNSLL
+284 FMWDNLEGLHSLI
-294 DMLVNNR
+294 VNNR
-301 FWNEQDNYMLN
+301 FWNEQDNYMIN
-312 NKKRLIHDIQKAINE
+312 NAKRLKHDIQKAINK
-327 RKRNGK
+327 RKRSGK
-333 LYQRPASQNIGNQ
+333 LYQRPDSQNIGNQ
-346 AASNKA
+346 TASNKV
-352 ETGEEKRRKSMLE
+352 ESEEEKRHKSMLE
-365 QYKESN
+365 QYKGSN
-371 AKDSIN
+371 AKDSIK
-377 SFIKGIKDSVNT
+377 SFIKGIKENVNT

-432 VAQSGQ
+432 VAQSGR

-452 MSKSISRETLLEV
+452 MSKSISRETLIEV

-485 KYKNYNDE
+485 KHKNYSKDE
-493 EHELIYTATKRYAE
+493 KRLINTAIERYNE
-507 YAGNIYIVE
+507 YAGHIYIVE

-527 ELVKIHHERT
+527 ELVKIHYEKT

-561 TNTDKTVNGLKQISR
+561 TNTDKAVNGLKQISR

-620 TKMLDDP
+620 TKMLENS

-676 KKTRKDEKQAKRKA
+676 KKPEKKKSKK
-690 IKV
+690 KVI

>member
-1 MALYKDDE
+1 MVLYKNDE

-14 FDAIPQEMKNIPQW
+14 FDAIPQEMKEIPQW

-33 EETKDNKLAKIPYNF
+33 EENGDDTLAKIPYSF
-48 EGTHKI
+48 DGKYRR
-54 SYNDYSNFRTFD
+54 SYNDHSIFKTFD

-71 YNNVSGFAG
+71 YNNVPGFSG
-80 IGFSPK
+80 IGFSPA
-86 NTDITIIDLDIK
+86 NTNITIVDLDVK
-98 VDMKTGALLKTILP
+98 FNKKTGELIKGIKE

-117 LNAGYVEK
+117 LNAGYVEN
-125 SVSGRGYHVILN
+125 SVSGRGYHAILN
-137 QKLNSKVETEKN
+137 QKPSSNIGSKKN
-149 FNDDEGNEI
+149 FKDTENNEI
-158 EVYHSNVNGWVAI
+158 EVYHSKVNGWVAI
-171 TGNIF
+171 TG
-176 DNHSEIDTKEMS
+176 DVYENHSQLDSNETS
-188 KQFIDYLHENYKGK
+188 KQFIDYFHKNYKPK
-202 NENAHKSD
+202 NDNAHISD
-210 LEGHTEQTFTL
+210 LESHTEQSTNL
-221 DSFIPPKVNTSEVL
+221 DSFIPPKVNTIEVL
-235 NLWLNTGGNKLKG
+235 DLWINTGGKTLKTRNVD
-248 KEIEKLALW
+248 KMALW
-257 KRQDEALASYN
+257 RREDAAMEKYNFNRSEAL
-268 NDRSAASYAL
+268 YAII
-278 VYELAY
+278 YELSY
-284 FMWDSPNSLL
+284 FLWDNPAGLRDL
-294 DMLVNNR
+294 IINNR
-301 FWNEQDNYMLN
+301 YWNELDNYTN
-312 NKKRLIHDIQKAINE
+312 SNHKRKMIEHSIIKAIDK
-327 RKRNGK
+327 RKTNGK

-346 AASNKA
+346 ATSNKF
-352 ETGEEKRRKSMLE
+352 ESEEEKRHKSMLE
-365 QYKESN
+365 QYKGAN

-377 SFIKGIKDSVNT
+377 SFIKGIKENVNT

-527 ELVKIHHERT
+527 ELVKIHHEKT
-537 GKAPIVVIDYLQIMK
+537 GQAPLVIIDYLQIMK

-561 TNTDKTVNGLKQISR
+561 TNTDKAVNGLKQISR

-587 LNRESY
+587 LNRDSY
-593 NRPMSLTAFKE
+593 NIPMSLKAFKE

-620 TKMLDDP
+620 TKMLDDAS
-627 NEMDFEEE
+627 EMDFEEE

-669 FEEDDYY
+669 FEEDEYY
-676 KKTRKDEKQAKRKA
+676 KKPEKKKSKK
-690 IKV
+690 KVI

>member
-14 FDAIPQEMKNIPQW
+14 FDAIPQEMRDIPQW

-33 EETKDNKLAKIPYNF
+33 IDTGRSDGKLSKYP
-48 EGTHKI
+48 
-54 SYNDYSNFRTFD
+54 
-66 EVKTQ
+66 
-71 YNNVSGFAG
+71 
-80 IGFSPK
+80 
-86 NTDITIIDLDIK
+86 TDINGNKITWNDTDELYTFSEVRNAYESSNQFDGISFNVAGSGLIIIDIDLENDEK
-98 VDMKTGALLKTILP
+98 GQPTLTE

-125 SVSGRGYHVILN
+125 SVSGRGYHVVLKGDLPTSL
-137 QKLNSKVETEKN
+137 QNSKNVY
-149 FNDDEGNEI
+149 DEYDNKL
-158 EVYHSNVNGWVAI
+158 EVFYN
-171 TGNIF
+171 TGFIAVTG
-176 DNHSEIDTKEMS
+176 DVYENHSLIDNVEISE
-188 KQFIDYLHENYKGK
+188 QFINYLSKNYKDK
-202 NENAHKSD
+202 NADSPTSH
-210 LEGHTEQTFTL
+210 LEAYTEQATNL
-221 DSFIPPKVNTSEVL
+221 DSFIPPKVNTSEAL
-235 NLWLNTGGNKLKG
+235 NLWINTGGKTLKNRNVD
-248 KEIEKLALW
+248 KMALW
-257 KRQDEALASYN
+257 RREDEAMQKYGNDKSEASF
-268 NDRSAASYAL
+268 AI

-284 FMWDSPNSLL
+284 FMWDNPVGLHSLI
-294 DMLVNNR
+294 VNNR
-301 FWNEQDNYMLN
+301 FWNEQDNYMIN
-312 NKKRLIHDIQKAINE
+312 NAKRLKHDIQKAINK
-327 RKRNGK
+327 RKRSGK
-333 LYQRPASQNIGNQ
+333 LYQRPDSQNTGNQ
-346 AASNKA
+346 TASNKV
-352 ETGEEKRRKSMLE
+352 ENEEEKRRKSMLE
-365 QYKESN
+365 QYKGAN
-371 AKDSIN
+371 AKDNIN
-377 SFIKGIKDSVNT
+377 DFIDGINNKANT
-389 PPTSTGFPLLDEVL
+389 PPTSTGFPLFDEVL

-432 VAQSGQ
+432 VAQSGR
-438 DVLFISLEMARTEL
+438 DVLFISLEMARSEL

-485 KYKNYNDE
+485 KHKNYSKNE
-493 EHELIYTATKRYAE
+493 KRLINTAIERYNE
-507 YAGNIYIVE
+507 YAGHIYIVE

-527 ELVKIHHERT
+527 ELVNIHYEKT
-537 GKAPIVVIDYLQIMK
+537 GKAPLVVIDYLQIMK

-561 TNTDKTVNGLKQISR
+561 SNTDKAVNGLKQISR
-576 DFKTTIVAISS
+576 DFKTTIIAISS

-620 TKMLDDP
+620 TKMLDNA

-676 KKTRKDEKQAKRKA
+676 KKPEKKKSKKKL
-690 IKV
+690 I